1 MATAL
6 ITGSSSGIGLATAIR
21 LAADGHRVLA
31 TMRDPSRDGDLRA
44 AASAAGVSLDVRQ
57 LDVDDDR
64 SVTEAFARIASDVG
78 PVDILVNNA
87 GTSPV
92 AAVEDMPL
100 RQWKE
105 LFETNFFGVIRC
117 VQAVLPAM
125 RAQRSGSI
133 INISSIAGRVAVP
146 IFGPYAAS
154 KFALEAAT
162 ESLACE
168 AAIFGIRV
176 HLVEPGAVVTPI
188 RAKTGAPDRN
198 SPYRPVAK
206 NWGFSMGYDHAR
218 ARGPEEVADVISRA
232 VSDPATAFRITV
244 GAGVDELIALR
255 RRHDDEAWIELWS
268 SETPEFLRRYQ
279 ELTGLDVTAPPPD
292 ATPSMDSD

>member
-6 ITGSSSGIGLATAIR
+6 ITGTSSGIGLATAIR

-31 TMRDPSRDGDLRA
+31 TMRDPSRDGELRA
-44 AASAAGVSLDVRQ
+44 AAEATGVSVEVHQ
-57 LDVDDDR
+57 LDVSDDL
-64 SVTEAFARIASDVG
+64 SVAEAFQRIERDVG
-78 PVDILVNNA
+78 TVDILVNNA

-92 AAVEDMPL
+92 AAIEDMPMPE
-100 RQWKE
+100 WKE
-105 LFETNFFGVIRC
+105 LFETNLFGAIRC
-117 VQAVLPAM
+117 IRAALPSM
-125 RAQRSGSI
+125 RAQRSGHI

-188 RAKTGAPDRN
+188 RGKTGAPDRN

-218 ARGPEEVADVISRA
+218 ARGPEEVAGAVSLAVSRA
-232 VSDPATAFRITV
+232 AAPFRITV
-244 GAGVDELIALR
+244 GAGIDELIELR
-255 RRHDDEAWIELWS
+255 GRHTDEEWIDLWS
-268 SETPEFLRRYQ
+268 ADTPEFLRRYQ
-279 ELTGLDVTAPPPD
+279 ELTGLDVTAPPP
-292 ATPSMDSD
+292 